1 MRDHSSEYSVQKMAK
16 AFKVS
21 RSGYY
26 KFLAGAESLH
36 KQNQSAFDAE
46 VKSVFESSKERYGS
60 VRIGEELVKRGYGRN
75 RKRVAKSMRR
85 QDLRSKVC
93 RKFRV
98 TTTDSEH
105 DCPVAPNIVNREFSA
120 ESPNR
125 VWVSDI
131 TYLPCR
137 SGWLYLTVVIDL
149 FSRLVVGWSLS
160 TSLKAEGTIEALRR
174 AIWQRRPAKG
184 LIFHSDRGIQY
195 CCEAFRSVLQSNHVI
210 QSMSRKGNCWDNAVS
225 ESFFK
230 SLKTELV
237 YHIVLIDEHHARH
250 VLFEYI
256 ELFYNRQRLH
266 SSLGYVSPA
275 EYETVKRQKC
285 A

>member
-1 MRDHSSEYSVQKMAK
+1 MRDHSCEFSVQKMAK
-16 AFKVS
+16 AFKIS

-26 KFLAGAESLH
+26 QFLAGMNSPRKKVRTE
-36 KQNQSAFDAE
+36 FDAE
-46 VKSVFESSKERYGS
+46 VKSIFKGSNDRYGS
-60 VRIGEELVKRGYGRN
+60 VRITEELVKRGFGRN
-75 RKRVAKSMRR
+75 RKRVAESMRR
-85 QDLRSKVC
+85 QDLHSKVC

-98 TTTDSEH
+98 MTTDSGH
-105 DCPVAPNIVNREFSA
+105 DFPVAPNIINRDFST
-120 ESPNR
+120 EEPNR

-131 TYLPCR
+131 TYLPSR
-137 SGWLYLTVVIDL
+137 AGWLYLAVVIDL

-160 TSLKAEGTIEALRR
+160 TSLKADGAIEALRR
-174 AIWQRRPAKG
+174 AVWQRRPGKG

-195 CCEAFRSVLQSNHVI
+195 CCEAFEKVITSNHII

-230 SLKTELV
+230 SLKTELI
-237 YHIVLIDEHHARH
+237 YHIDLIDEHHAHH

-275 EYETVKRQKC
+275 EYEAAKVQKC